1 MRHFALGLA
10 LLISASSFSAE
21 ATNER
26 VISLTPGQSYESVA
40 QMRTFSETLPPIG
53 YVNFCRTNRADCAPV
68 RRFAGR
74 VALTEA
80 RASELVGVNRRVN
93 EAVVPKTDLELYG
106 ETERWTYPAGSGDCE
121 DYVLLK
127 RKILLDHG
135 WPTSALLIT
144 VVRDENNE
152 GHAVLT
158 VRTDQGDLV
167 LDNKQKAIMPWR
179 DTPYSFVK
187 RQSERNPL
195 VWISLV
201 PPDQAEQT
209 PVSASQSNN

>member
-1 MRHFALGLA
+1 MRHFILGFALVM
-10 LLISASSFSAE
+10 SASSFSAE

-26 VISLTPGQSYESVA
+26 VIALAPEPAVREVA
-40 QMRTFSETLPPIG
+40 QMQTFSETLPPIG
-53 YVNFCRTNRADCAPV
+53 YVNFCRMHRTECAPV

-74 VALTEA
+74 VALTET
-80 RASELVGVNRRVN
+80 RATELVHVNRMVN
-93 EAVVPKTDLELYG
+93 EAVAPKTDLELYG
-106 ETERWTYPAGSGDCE
+106 ETERWAYPAGSGDCE

-127 RKILLDHG
+127 RKILLQRG
-135 WPTSALLIT
+135 WPSSALLIT

-179 DTPYSFVK
+179 ETPYSFVK
-187 RQSERNPL
+187 RQSTRNPL
-195 VWISLV
+195 IWISLV
-201 PPDQAEQT
+201 PPHQEDYTA
-209 PVSASQSNN
+209 VSASQSN

>member
-1 MRHFALGLA
+1 MQ
-10 LLISASSFSAE
+10 
-21 ATNER
+21 T
-26 VISLTPGQSYESVA
+26 Y
-40 QMRTFSETLPPIG
+40 SETLPPIG
-53 YVNFCRTNRADCAPV
+53 YVNFCRVHRADCAPV

-74 VALTEA
+74 ITLTEA
-80 RASELVGVNRRVN
+80 RAAELVSVNTMVN
-93 EAVVPKTDLELYG
+93 EAVTPKTDLELYG

-152 GHAVLT
+152 GHAILT

-167 LDNKQKAIMPWR
+167 LDNKQQAIMPWR
-179 DTPYSFVK
+179 DTPYTFVK

-195 VWISLV
+195 IWISLV
-201 PPDQAEQT
+201 PPEQEAQT

>member
-1 MRHFALGLA
+1 M
-10 LLISASSFSAE
+10 SASSFSAE

-26 VISLTPGQSYESVA
+26 VISLEPGQAVEKVT
-40 QMRTFSETLPPIG
+40 QMQTFSETLPPIG
-53 YVNFCRTNRADCAPV
+53 YVNFCRLHRADCAPV

-74 VALTEA
+74 IALTED
-80 RASELVGVNRRVN
+80 RAAELVSINRMVN
-93 EAVVPKTDLELYG
+93 EAVAPKTDLELYG

-127 RKILLDHG
+127 RKMLLQRG

-195 VWISLV
+195 IWISLV
-201 PPDQAEQT
+201 PPEQEGQT
-209 PVSASQSNN
+209 PVSASQSN